1 MKNRIIAGGLMA
13 TLEEMLAKCSP
24 ENLKRIAEKTE
35 ELRREVLRQKLNN
48 NQATSQ
54 TEKSKPVRP
63 QGKS

>member
-1 MKNRIIAGGLMA
+1 MA

-24 ENLKRIAEKTE
+24 ESLKRIAEKTV